1 VGRRTGAVPCI
12 SEVESGIREYRQA
25 AEGTA
30 WTTDSDILTA
40 INTDVS
46 MREPIQRLADFRAGA
61 GARTYLY
68 DFRWCSQADPDKGAF
83 HAIDLPFVLDSF
95 HVDGWGEFIG
105 ADEAAEK
112 LGRGMRSAWA
122 AFARRGDPSTI
133 ELGVWPRY
141 ELDERMTM
149 ILDSVSTPAADPLK
163 NERSLWGP
171 VGKADSQ

>member
-1 VGRRTGAVPCI
+1 
-12 SEVESGIREYRQA
+12 VESGIREYRQA